1 MGYSPWGH
9 RGSDTTERPH
19 THTHTHYTVGTSPQ
33 QCLFLSQPHL
43 HTRPQ
48 GGRSREVPA
57 HGLWGNGGPRGLSQ
71 GLRVSQGSWGESSW
85 SPSLA
90 PCPAGRV
97 VTRLR
102 PPPG

>member
-33 QCLFLSQPHL
+33 QCLFLSQPRL

-48 GGRSREVPA
+48 GGQSREVPA
-57 HGLWGNGGPRGLSQ
+57 HGLWEMEAPGGC
-71 GLRVSQGSWGESSW
+71 LRVSG
-85 SPSLA
+85 
-90 PCPAGRV
+90 
-97 VTRLR
+97 
-102 PPPG
+102 